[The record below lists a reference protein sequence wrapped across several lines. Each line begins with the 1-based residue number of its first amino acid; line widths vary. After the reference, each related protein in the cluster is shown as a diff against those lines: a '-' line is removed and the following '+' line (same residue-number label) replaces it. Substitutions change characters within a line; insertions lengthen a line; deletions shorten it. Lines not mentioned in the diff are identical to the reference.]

1 MAGSQHERVLAA
13 EWLVLMGVETMDAL
27 ANSSGGK
34 FKLPSPSRYFAAMV
48 VFLMLAGVAMFGT
61 KAGRLASAFG
71 GVATLAI
78 VAAPGAKGKT
88 SPVLGALKYIDGLLK
103 SPPTTLTSTLP
114 PTPYANTPAPTA
126 SAAGPPGPNNPAEGK
141 TTQGAFKTLTP
152 KGLKLKS

>member
-103 SPPTTLTSTLP
+103 SPPSNLTP
-114 PTPYANTPAPTA
+114 AAATPYANTPAPTA
-126 SAAGPPGPNNPAEGK
+126 SAAGPPGPTNPAEGK